1 MTALITLS
9 HGSRHPAAAP
19 HVEALTRAA
28 GLLAGV
34 PAMAAHLEFNE
45 PTLEAAT
52 QELAQRGVRDAVVV
66 PLLFTEGYH
75 QRVDVPAAI
84 VSASASSGLVLRR
97 ACGLGTGEDMAQLL
111 AAQVPAG
118 SDKVVVYS
126 VGSSDEQANDAVAN
140 LARRVGELTGCDAEV
155 AYATRDARDARAA
168 HARDA
173 HARDAH
179 ASRSESWNREAGR
192 IASSSHSEVVVPLF
206 VSPGLL
212 LDRLASHSD
221 NPSNPQHRKVL
232 PPLGESLAD
241 IVSRRFQEVAHA

>member
-28 GLLAGV
+28 GSLAGV

-97 ACGLGTGEDMAQLL
+97 ARGLGTGEDMAQLL

-173 HARDAH
+173 HA
-179 ASRSESWNREAGR
+179 SRGDSRNREAGR

>member
-34 PAMAAHLEFNE
+34 PAMAAHLEFNV
-45 PTLEAAT
+45 PTLEAAA

-75 QRVDVPAAI
+75 QRVDVPSAI
-84 VSASASSGLVLRR
+84 HRASAASGLFLRR
-97 ACGLGTGEDMAQLL
+97 ARGLGTGEDMAQLL

-155 AYATRDARDARAA
+155 AYATRDARA
-168 HARDA
+168 
-173 HARDAH
+173 AH
-179 ASRSESWNREAGR
+179 ASRGDSRNREAGR

-221 NPSNPQHRKVL
+221 NPSNPQHQKVL

>member
-45 PTLEAAT
+45 PTLESAT

-97 ACGLGTGEDMAQLL
+97 ARGLGTGEDMAQLL

-168 HARDA
+168 HARA
-173 HARDAH
+173 AH
-179 ASRSESWNREAGR
+179 ASRGDNRNREAGR

>member
-28 GLLAGV
+28 GSLAGV

-75 QRVDVPAAI
+75 QRVDVPSAI
-84 VSASASSGLVLRR
+84 HRASAASGLFLRR
-97 ACGLGTGEDMAQLL
+97 ARGLGTGEDMAQLL

-173 HARDAH
+173 HA
-179 ASRSESWNREAGR
+179 SRGDSRNRVAGR

>member
-97 ACGLGTGEDMAQLL
+97 ARGLGTGEDMAQLL

-126 VGSSDEQANDAVAN
+126 VGSSDEQANDAVAY

-155 AYATRDARDARAA
+155 AYATRDARDAR
-168 HARDA
+168 DA
-173 HARDAH
+173 HARAAH
-179 ASRSESWNREAGR
+179 ASRSENWNREAGR
-192 IASSSHSEVVVPLF
+192 IASSSHSEVVMPLF

>member
-28 GLLAGV
+28 GELAGV

-45 PTLEAAT
+45 PTLEDVA
-52 QELAQRGVRDAVVV
+52 QEMAQRGERDAVVV

-84 VSASASSGLVLRR
+84 NGATASSGLPLRR
-97 ACGLGTGEDMAQLL
+97 ARGLGTGEDMAQLL

-126 VGSSDEQANDAVAN
+126 VGSSDEQANDAVED
-140 LARRVGELTGCDAEV
+140 LARRVGELTGCEAEA
-155 AYATRDARDARAA
+155 AYATRDARDAR
-168 HARDA
+168 DA
-173 HARDAH
+173 HARDVH
-179 ASRSESWNREAGR
+179 ASRSENWNREAGR
-192 IASSSHSEVVVPLF
+192 IAPSSHSEVVMPLF

-212 LDRLASHSD
+212 LDRLAPHSD
-221 NPSNPQHRKVL
+221 NPSTPQHRKVL
-232 PPLGESLAD
+232 PPLGEALAD
-241 IVSRRFQEVAHA
+241 IVSQRFQEVAHA